1 MTRKERAA
9 MNRAIQHLVNA
20 EVAYSW
26 IGTLTAAEHAE
37 HAELLHQLKKTRQRV
52 KSLLDKHTDPVVP
65 PTKKVT

>member
-37 HAELLHQLKKTRQRV
+37 LLHQLKKTRQRV